1 MADGIVGRRQS
12 WPYQRI
18 DDESSVMATKTR
30 KPTRKP
36 GRRRTMARRR
46 AGLLGRPGVRRS
58 IVAGWALVVA
68 VAVGFL
74 LMRAM
79 TERMTPVAEAPPP
92 AQQVATAPAPAAVR
106 PQTRAEAIE
115 AAPRVTARPA
125 EAPAA
130 APAVPPPAAVTAEER
145 AWDSRPAWQRF
156 AQAPPANLGK
166 KPVIAIVIDDVGVV
180 HRSLDALLGLDPG
193 VTFAIMGYAEGTDD
207 FARKARAKGH
217 ELLVH
222 VPMQPEGAADPGPKA
237 LTVGLSPAEIRA
249 RLRWQLD
256 RHDGFVGVNNHMGSR
271 FSSDAAGMTVVAEEL
286 KARGLLFLDSRTS
299 ATSVGE
305 EKAKEA
311 GIPTASRDVFLD
323 NEIGANA
330 IEAQLVQAE
339 RRARDKGTAIAIGH
353 PHEATIEALARF
365 IPQAQARGIV
375 FVPVS
380 TVIARRS
387 GVEIAGEP
395 AAGAAA
401 GSTGGGS
408 TAGSGKRSESPPRPR
423 G

>member
-1 MADGIVGRRQS
+1 MASSKGKTKRPAGRRKGS
-12 WPYQRI
+12 
-18 DDESSVMATKTR
+18 
-30 KPTRKP
+30 
-36 GRRRTMARRR
+36 GRRRGGVLGNRAVRR
-46 AGLLGRPGVRRS
+46 A
-58 IVAGWALVVA
+58 IVGGWAVVVA

-79 TERMTPVAEAPPP
+79 DERMPSIQPIAARDPAPVAP
-92 AQQVATAPAPAAVR
+92 VR
-106 PQTRAEAIE
+106 PSSPTDAVDS
-115 AAPRVTARPA
+115 APRVTARPV
-125 EAPAA
+125 ERPADIA
-130 APAVPPPAAVTAEER
+130 AVPPPPPVAAEEQ
-145 AWDSRPAWQRF
+145 AYDSRPAWQRF
-156 AQAPPANLGK
+156 AMAPPAQLGK
-166 KPVIAIVIDDVGVV
+166 KPVIAIVIDDVGVTK
-180 HRSLDALLGLDPG
+180 RELDSLLALDAG
-193 VTFAIMGYAEGTDD
+193 VTFSIMGYADNMAD
-207 FARKARAKGH
+207 FARKARAGGH

-222 VPMQPEGAADPGPKA
+222 VPMQPEGNADPGPKA
-237 LTVGLSPAEIRA
+237 LTLGLSPAEIRA

-256 RHDGFVGVNNHMGSR
+256 RHDGFVGINNHMGSR
-271 FSSDAAGMTVVAEEL
+271 FSADAAGMAVVMAEL
-286 KARGLLFLDSRTS
+286 KARGLLFLDSRT
-299 ATSVGE
+299 AAGSVGE

-311 GIPTASRDVFLD
+311 GLPTASRDVFLD

-330 IEAQLVQAE
+330 IEAQLVLAE

-387 GVEIAGEP
+387 GLDLPTAA

-401 GSTGGGS
+401 GT
-408 TAGSGKRSESPPRPR
+408 TAGPGKRSELPPRPR